1 MCREAGM
8 VEKCCA
14 AYEEC
19 LKLDLQDSA
28 NVRGVV
34 VSCYMDL
41 GYAEK
46 VRGAAPLPPVCT
58 RATHVLPGPREEARR
73 GCL

>member
-1 MCREAGM
+1 MQYLAAKAELGAVCREAGM

-19 LKLDLQDSA
+19 LKLDPADSGSY
-28 NVRGVV
+28 RGVV
-34 VSCYMDL
+34 VSCYLDL

-46 VRGAAPLPPVCT
+46 VRGNP
-58 RATHVLPGPREEARR
+58 
-73 GCL
+73 